1 MSNTVR
7 AWILVRWIIWYQ
19 GNFPYSLKKTG
30 RMHSKCRNL
39 RRKWVYY
46 ETNSNDFVNMKAIFA
61 VMNATWA
68 IVEIRPEKKFRPVGD
83 LNPWPLRYQCS
94 ALPTELTSQLGPDYY
109 VAIHAFPIEKT
120 YDSLQFT
127 INIVRGCNCANIS
140 HISV

>member
-1 MSNTVR
+1 M
-7 AWILVRWIIWYQ
+7 
-19 GNFPYSLKKTG
+19 
-30 RMHSKCRNL
+30 
-39 RRKWVYY
+39 
-46 ETNSNDFVNMKAIFA
+46 
-61 VMNATWA
+61 
-68 IVEIRPEKKFRPVGD
+68 EIRPEKKFRPVGD